1 MNIEALK
8 YIKQLL
14 TNIKGDID
22 SSTIIVRN
30 FNTPLTSRID
40 HTDRKSVRKH
50 WFYLRNDGLKRYIY
64 NILSQSSRK
73 KTFFSKARKTFSR
86 IGHVVGHKISLSKFK
101 KIVIAFFPTT
111 ML

>member
-50 WFYLRNDGLKRYIY
+50 WLYLEMMDLKDTY
-64 NILSQSSRK
+64 
-73 KTFFSKARKTFSR
+73 TTFSPR
-86 IGHVVGHKISLSKFK
+86 AAEKKHSFQRHVKHSPG
-101 KIVIAFFPTT
+101 
-111 ML
+111 

>member
-50 WFYLRNDGLKRYIY
+50 R
-64 NILSQSSRK
+64 
-73 KTFFSKARKTFSR
+73 
-86 IGHVVGHKISLSKFK
+86 
-101 KIVIAFFPTT
+101 P
-111 ML
+111 